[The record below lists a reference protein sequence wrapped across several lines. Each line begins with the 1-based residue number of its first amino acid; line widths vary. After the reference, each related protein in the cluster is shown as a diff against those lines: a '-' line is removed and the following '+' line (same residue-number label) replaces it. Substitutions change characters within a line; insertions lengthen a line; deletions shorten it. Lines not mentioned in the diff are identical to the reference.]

1 MDTKTFELFQSYDEA
16 VKKFNLEDVSKD
28 KLNDRLVA
36 VNSAD
41 SADSAEYEELPGMNR
56 AQRRRWLKQ
65 HRKVSLAKK
74 GTGVEL

>member
-16 VKKFNLEDVSKD
+16 VKKLNLEDVSKD

-36 VNSAD
+36 VSPV
-41 SADSAEYEELPGMNR
+41 EYEELQGMNR

-65 HRKVSLAKK
+65 NRKTPLAK
-74 GTGVEL
+74 EQE